1 MHLDIPYLIDTYG
14 YVTVA
19 AGAFLEGE
27 TILALAGLAAHR
39 GYLELWIVI
48 VIAAIAGFAGDQL
61 YFLLGRYHGPAMLKR
76 FPDIN
81 KHAQRFDVLL
91 ARWHAPL
98 IIGIRFMYGF
108 RIAGPILLG
117 MGTVKHSTFAIYN
130 GIGAILWANLIAGLG
145 FLFGEALEA
154 VLHDMRHWEKWGF
167 AGLLVVGL
175 FVWGIESYRDRKKAK
190 EDTSQD
196 SP

>member
-48 VIAAIAGFAGDQL
+48 VIAAIAGFTGDQV
-61 YFLLGRYHGPAMLKR
+61 FFTLGRYHGGATLRR
-76 FPDIN
+76 FPEIA
-81 KHAQRFDVLL
+81 KHAQRFDVML
-91 ARWHAPL
+91 AKWHMPL

-117 MGTVKHSTFAIYN
+117 MGSVKHSTFAIYN
-130 GIGAILWANLIAGLG
+130 AVGAILWANLIAGLG
-145 FLFGEALEA
+145 FLFGEALE
-154 VLHDMRHWEKWGF
+154 VMLHDMRHWEKWGF
-167 AGLLVVGL
+167 AGLLVIGL
-175 FVWGIESYRDRKKAK
+175 VIWTIERYREKKAAR
-190 EDTSQD
+190 EDEETG
-196 SP
+196 P